1 MDEINYF
8 PTHTYFGNSINENVT
23 ITDNEYVSNTE
34 ENLSNNQS
42 ENEIEIKDLLNSKYE
57 KKNEIPKQKPRLD
70 INTMESIR
78 ISHSFEKSK
87 SSQSLSEI
95 INDPYIKGQRNSRE
109 ENFFNQTIKFKNS
122 NSIMENESSLS
133 SNKFFDYNHYNDNI
147 VEQKSLIS
155 IKGNNHSDLNRK
167 YISIINENFFND
179 NKKIQNI
186 IEKNDSYDI
195 NKEYIKKIQS
205 EIFLTE
211 YMKKK

>member
-1 MDEINYF
+1 MEEINYI
-8 PTHTYFGNSINENVT
+8 PTDSYFGNSNEDKV
-23 ITDNEYVSNTE
+23 IKQDNELLKYIEGNFPNSQRGYEVDIN
-34 ENLSNNQS
+34 NLL
-42 ENEIEIKDLLNSKYE
+42 IKKYE
-57 KKNEIPKQKPRLD
+57 KRNEILKQKPFLD

-133 SNKFFDYNHYNDNI
+133 SNKSFDYNHYNDNI

-167 YISIINENFFND
+167 YI
-179 NKKIQNI
+179 
-186 IEKNDSYDI
+186 
-195 NKEYIKKIQS
+195 
-205 EIFLTE
+205 
-211 YMKKK
+211 